1 MPWNH
6 RRHIALVGAAA
17 LLAACSER
25 SLAPTAASPSD
36 VNASRADVSRMDPIT
51 GHEAHL
57 FYARGQARKSS
68 SPDMTWHGGG
78 IMQTAATASIFW
90 GTSWSNSA
98 FASDKING
106 MDSFYGGFG
115 RSNYAATSNEYTD
128 ASGAVTSSVS
138 YLGHF
143 MDPSASLNHP
153 PQVSDIVTEVCSVLT
168 SNGVTPVPN
177 GFYMVYTDRGRGGQ
191 QYCAWHS
198 YGSCGGVQIQVAF
211 AFNLDGDAGCDPGDT
226 QTGHSQGLAAIA
238 NVSAH
243 ELSEART
250 DPELNAWYDA
260 SGAEN
265 GDKCAWTFNVPFVTF
280 SNRSI
285 WKLQGEWSNA
295 AFDSQTGYP
304 NRDGQNGCLSGK

>member
-1 MPWNH
+1 MLWNH
-6 RRHIALVGAAA
+6 RRRIVLVGAAA
-17 LLAACSER
+17 LVAACSER
-25 SLAPTAASPSD
+25 SIAPTAVTPPP
-36 VNASRADVSRMDPIT
+36 VNASRTDVSRMDPIT
-51 GHEAHL
+51 AHEAHL

-68 SPDMTWHGGG
+68 SPDMTWHGGP
-78 IMQTAATASIFW
+78 IMRTAATAAIFW
-90 GTSWSNSA
+90 GTSWSNTA
-98 FASDKING
+98 FASDKISG
-106 MDSFYGGFG
+106 MDAFYGGFG
-115 RSNYAATSNEYTD
+115 RSNYAGTSDEYTD
-128 ASGAVTSSVS
+128 ASSAVTSSSS

-143 MDPSASLNHP
+143 VDLGASINHA
-153 PQVSDIVTEVCSVLT
+153 PQVSDIVREVCSVLT
-168 SNGVTPVPN
+168 NNGATPGSN

-211 AFNLDGDAGCDPGDT
+211 AFNLDGDAGCDPQDA

-260 SGAEN
+260 GGAEN
-265 GDKCAWTFNVPFVTF
+265 GDKCAWTFNVPFVTL

-285 WKLQGEWSNA
+285 FKLQGEWSNA
-295 AFDSQTGYP
+295 AYDSQTGYA
-304 NRDGQNGCLSGK
+304 NRDGQKGCLSGQ